1 MIFSLYARLFL
12 AGVVVVALAGGSWK
26 SYSMGKASVQAAWN
40 ADKLV
45 QATAIIKAEQAARA
59 VEQVL
64 IVKNQKVANDYQVE
78 KKRRVAAAVISA
90 DRLRQLE
97 LAASAAITT
106 ITASAD
112 TPTTSGDYG
121 DPRPLIIAQCA
132 RAITKLDGA
141 VKGLAGQTGA
151 LQDYAANVCINTR

>member
-97 LAASAAITT
+97 LAASAT

-112 TPTTSGDYG
+112 TSTTSGNYG

-132 RAITKLDGA
+132 RAITKLDEA

>member
-97 LAASAAITT
+97 LAASAT

-112 TPTTSGDYG
+112 TPTTSGNYG

-132 RAITKLDGA
+132 RAITKLDEA

>member
-97 LAASAAITT
+97 LAASAT

-112 TPTTSGDYG
+112 TPTTCGNYG

-132 RAITKLDGA
+132 RAITELDEA

-151 LQDYAANVCINTR
+151 MQDYAANVCINTR

>member
-97 LAASAAITT
+97 LAASAT

-121 DPRPLIIAQCA
+121 DPRPLIVAQCA

>member
-97 LAASAAITT
+97 LAASAT

-121 DPRPLIIAQCA
+121 DPRPLIVAQCA
-132 RAITKLDGA
+132 RAITKLDEA

>member
-64 IVKNQKVANDYQVE
+64 IVKNQKVANDYQVK

-97 LAASAAITT
+97 LAASAT

-121 DPRPLIIAQCA
+121 DPRPLIVAQCA
-132 RAITKLDGA
+132 RAITKLDEA